1 MSKIAENKIILKV
14 EGMTCNNCAAGI
26 KKHLEKSLDSE
37 VNVNFSIGEVSCH
50 TNKIYNK
57 KNVISLIEEI
67 GFRVVKTKSK
77 KDQNFSKSE
86 IYFLVS
92 VIFTA
97 PLFCHMFVSETN
109 ILHQPIIQLFLC
121 LPVYF
126 IGIVFFG
133 KSAYYSIKSKVPNMD
148 VLIFIGSTAAFFY
161 SLYGWWLFQDT
172 ELVKNYLFFETTATI
187 ITLVLLGNVLEH
199 RSVKQTTTSIEE
211 LNKIKESIAKKELGE
226 EIIDVNYNDIKKDD
240 ILIVNKGD
248 QIPVDGKIIWGSCSV
263 DESMITGESLTISKN
278 KNDEVISGTIL
289 VHGSIKILAI
299 KVGKDTTISNIIEM
313 VKNAQSNQPNIQKI
327 GDKVSAIFVPCV
339 LLISLSTF
347 IICLFYLNIS
357 TNDSFLR
364 AIAVLV
370 ISCPC
375 AMGLATP
382 TAVMVGLGRAAKN
395 GILIKGGDTLEK
407 MAVIKNIAFDKTGT
421 ITTGRFK
428 ITSFKCN
435 VENEDFIKK
444 IIYNLEKHSSHPIA
458 ISLVKELENYS
469 SEIELK
475 SIEENEGLGISCFY
489 NENKYM
495 ISSNLESSELFDIK
509 VTKNNLV
516 VAEIKLEDE
525 IKKNTKEII
534 TKLNN
539 EGYST
544 YLISG
549 DSYNKCEIIN
559 KKLKFTN
566 FFYEQKPENKLKKIE
581 ELNNSNPTAMLG
593 DGINDAPALS
603 KAFIGISLSN
613 ASQIAIQSSDVILL
627 NKNNL
632 NQLNKAFII
641 SRHTLRT
648 IKQNLF
654 WAFSYNIIAI
664 PIACLGYL
672 NPMWAALFMAFSD
685 IVVVGNSIRLKF
697 KKIF

>member
-1 MSKIAENKIILKV
+1 MRRNAEKKIILKV

-37 VNVNFSIGEVSCH
+37 VNVNFSIGEVSCY
-50 TNKIYNK
+50 TNEKHHKRDLIN
-57 KNVISLIEEI
+57 LIEDI

-77 KDQNFSKSE
+77 KNLNFSKSE

-92 VIFTA
+92 LIFTT

-226 EIIDVNYNDIKKDD
+226 EVIDVNYNDIKKDD

-263 DESMITGESLTISKN
+263 DESMITGESLPISKN

-299 KVGKDTTISNIIEM
+299 KVGKETTISNIIEM

-327 GDKVSAIFVPCV
+327 GDKVSAIFVPFV

-382 TAVMVGLGRAAKN
+382 TAVMVGLGRAAN
-395 GILIKGGDTLEK
+395 QGILIKGGDTLEK
-407 MAVIKNIAFDKTGT
+407 MAVIQNIAFDKTGT

-428 ITSFKCN
+428 ITLFKCN

-458 ISLVKELENYS
+458 ISLVKELEKYS

-475 SIEENEGLGISCFY
+475 NIQENEGLGISCNY
-489 NENKYM
+489 NEDKYM

-525 IKKNTKEII
+525 IKTNTKEII

-539 EGYST
+539 EGYNT

-559 KKLKFTN
+559 KKLKFTD

-632 NQLNKAFII
+632 NQLNKAFKI

-685 IVVVGNSIRLKF
+685 IVVIGNSIRLKF

>member
-1 MSKIAENKIILKV
+1 
-14 EGMTCNNCAAGI
+14 
-26 KKHLEKSLDSE
+26 
-37 VNVNFSIGEVSCH
+37 
-50 TNKIYNK
+50 
-57 KNVISLIEEI
+57 
-67 GFRVVKTKSK
+67 
-77 KDQNFSKSE
+77 
-86 IYFLVS
+86 
-92 VIFTA
+92 
-97 PLFCHMFVSETN
+97 MFVSETN

-226 EIIDVNYNDIKKDD
+226 EVIDVNYNDIKKDD

-263 DESMITGESLTISKN
+263 DESMITGESLPISKN

-299 KVGKDTTISNIIEM
+299 KVGKETTISNIIEM

-327 GDKVSAIFVPCV
+327 GDKVSAIFVPFV

-382 TAVMVGLGRAAKN
+382 TAVMVGLGRAAN
-395 GILIKGGDTLEK
+395 QGILIKGGDTLEK
-407 MAVIKNIAFDKTGT
+407 MAVIQNIAFDKTGT

-428 ITSFKCN
+428 ITLFKCN

-458 ISLVKELENYS
+458 ISLVKELEKYS

-475 SIEENEGLGISCFY
+475 NIQENEGLGISCNY
-489 NENKYM
+489 NEDKYM

-525 IKKNTKEII
+525 IKTNTKEII

-559 KKLKFTN
+559 KKLKFTD

-581 ELNNSNPTAMLG
+581 ELNNVKPTAMLG

-632 NQLNKAFII
+632 NQLNKAFKI

-685 IVVVGNSIRLKF
+685 IVVIGNSIRLKF

>member
-1 MSKIAENKIILKV
+1 MRKNAEKKIILKV

-37 VNVNFSIGEVSCH
+37 VNVNFSIGEVSCY
-50 TNKIYNK
+50 TNEKHHKRDLIN
-57 KNVISLIEEI
+57 LIEDI

-77 KDQNFSKSE
+77 KNLNFSKSE

-92 VIFTA
+92 LIFTT

-226 EIIDVNYNDIKKDD
+226 EVIDVNYNDIKKDD

-263 DESMITGESLTISKN
+263 DESMITGESLPISKN

-299 KVGKDTTISNIIEM
+299 KVGKETTISNIIEM

-382 TAVMVGLGRAAKN
+382 TAVMVGLGRAAN
-395 GILIKGGDTLEK
+395 QGILIKGGDTLEK

-428 ITSFKCN
+428 ITLFKCN

-458 ISLVKELENYS
+458 ISLVKELEKYS

-475 SIEENEGLGISCFY
+475 NIQENEGLGISCFY
-489 NENKYM
+489 NQDKYM

-525 IKKNTKEII
+525 IKTNTKEII

-539 EGYST
+539 EGYNT

-559 KKLKFTN
+559 KKLKFTD

-632 NQLNKAFII
+632 NQLNKAFKI

-685 IVVVGNSIRLKF
+685 IVVIGNSIRLKF

>member
-1 MSKIAENKIILKV
+1 MRKNAEKKIILKV

-37 VNVNFSIGEVSCH
+37 VNVNFSIGEVSCY
-50 TNKIYNK
+50 TNEKHHKRDLIN
-57 KNVISLIEEI
+57 LIEDI

-77 KDQNFSKSE
+77 KNLNFSKSE

-92 VIFTA
+92 LIFTT

-226 EIIDVNYNDIKKDD
+226 EVIDVNYNDIKKDD

-263 DESMITGESLTISKN
+263 DESMITGESLPISKN

-299 KVGKDTTISNIIEM
+299 KVGKETTISNIIEM

-327 GDKVSAIFVPCV
+327 GDKVSAIFVPFV

-382 TAVMVGLGRAAKN
+382 TAVMVGLGRAAKQ

-407 MAVIKNIAFDKTGT
+407 MAVIQNIAFDKTGT

-428 ITSFKCN
+428 ITLFKCN

-458 ISLVKELENYS
+458 ISLVKELEKYS

-475 SIEENEGLGISCFY
+475 NIQENEGLGISCNY
-489 NENKYM
+489 NEDKYM

-525 IKKNTKEII
+525 IKTNTKEII

-539 EGYST
+539 EGYNT

-559 KKLKFTN
+559 KKLKFTD

-581 ELNNSNPTAMLG
+581 ELNNVKPTAMLG

-632 NQLNKAFII
+632 NQLNKAFKI

-685 IVVVGNSIRLKF
+685 IVVIGNSIRLKF

>member
-1 MSKIAENKIILKV
+1 MRKNAEKKIILKV

-37 VNVNFSIGEVSCH
+37 VNVNFSIGEVSCYINEKH
-50 TNKIYNK
+50 HKRDLIN
-57 KNVISLIEEI
+57 LIEDI

-77 KDQNFSKSE
+77 KTLNFSKSE

-92 VIFTA
+92 LIFTT

-226 EIIDVNYNDIKKDD
+226 EVIDVNYNDIKKDD

-263 DESMITGESLTISKN
+263 DESMITGESLPISKN

-299 KVGKDTTISNIIEM
+299 KVGKETTISNIIEM

-327 GDKVSAIFVPCV
+327 GDKVSAIFVPFV

-382 TAVMVGLGRAAKN
+382 TAVMVGLGRAAN
-395 GILIKGGDTLEK
+395 QGILIKGGDTLEK
-407 MAVIKNIAFDKTGT
+407 MAVIQNIAFDKTGT

-428 ITSFKCN
+428 ITLFKCN

-458 ISLVKELENYS
+458 ISLVKELEKYS

-475 SIEENEGLGISCFY
+475 NIQENEGLGISCNY
-489 NENKYM
+489 NEDKYM

-525 IKKNTKEII
+525 IKTNTKEII

-539 EGYST
+539 EGYNT

-559 KKLKFTN
+559 KKLKFTD

-581 ELNNSNPTAMLG
+581 ELNNVKPTAMLG

-632 NQLNKAFII
+632 NQLNKAFKI

-685 IVVVGNSIRLKF
+685 IVVIGNSIRLKF

>member
-1 MSKIAENKIILKV
+1 MRKNAEKKIILKV

-37 VNVNFSIGEVSCH
+37 VNVNFSIGEVSCY
-50 TNKIYNK
+50 TNEKHHKRDLIN
-57 KNVISLIEEI
+57 LIEDI

-77 KDQNFSKSE
+77 KNLNFSKNE

-92 VIFTA
+92 LIFTT

-226 EIIDVNYNDIKKDD
+226 EVIDVNYNDIKKDD

-263 DESMITGESLTISKN
+263 DESMITGESLPISKN

-327 GDKVSAIFVPCV
+327 GDKVSAIFVPFV

-382 TAVMVGLGRAAKN
+382 TAVMVGLGRAAN
-395 GILIKGGDTLEK
+395 QGILIKGGDTLEK

-428 ITSFKCN
+428 ITLFKCN

-458 ISLVKELENYS
+458 ISLVKELEKYS

-475 SIEENEGLGISCFY
+475 NIQENEGLGISCIY
-489 NENKYM
+489 NEDKYM

-525 IKKNTKEII
+525 IKTNTKEII
-534 TKLNN
+534 TNLNN
-539 EGYST
+539 EGYNT

-559 KKLKFTN
+559 KKLKFTD

-632 NQLNKAFII
+632 NQLNKAFKI

-685 IVVVGNSIRLKF
+685 IVVIGNSIRLKF

>member
-1 MSKIAENKIILKV
+1 M
-14 EGMTCNNCAAGI
+14 CN
-26 KKHLEKSLDSE
+26 
-37 VNVNFSIGEVSCH
+37 
-50 TNKIYNK
+50 
-57 KNVISLIEEI
+57 
-67 GFRVVKTKSK
+67 
-77 KDQNFSKSE
+77 
-86 IYFLVS
+86 
-92 VIFTA
+92 
-97 PLFCHMFVSETN
+97 
-109 ILHQPIIQLFLC
+109 
-121 LPVYF
+121 
-126 IGIVFFG
+126 
-133 KSAYYSIKSKVPNMD
+133 
-148 VLIFIGSTAAFFY
+148 
-161 SLYGWWLFQDT
+161 
-172 ELVKNYLFFETTATI
+172 
-187 ITLVLLGNVLEH
+187 
-199 RSVKQTTTSIEE
+199 
-211 LNKIKESIAKKELGE
+211 
-226 EIIDVNYNDIKKDD
+226 
-240 ILIVNKGD
+240 
-248 QIPVDGKIIWGSCSV
+248 GSC
-263 DESMITGESLTISKN
+263 N
-278 KNDEVISGTIL
+278 
-289 VHGSIKILAI
+289 
-299 KVGKDTTISNIIEM
+299 
-313 VKNAQSNQPNIQKI
+313 
-327 GDKVSAIFVPCV
+327 
-339 LLISLSTF
+339 
-347 IICLFYLNIS
+347 
-357 TNDSFLR
+357 TNCSD
-364 AIAVLV
+364 
-370 ISCPC
+370 
-375 AMGLATP
+375 G
-382 TAVMVGLGRAAKN
+382 GLGRAAKQ

-428 ITSFKCN
+428 ITLFKCN

-458 ISLVKELENYS
+458 ISLVKELEKYS

-475 SIEENEGLGISCFY
+475 NIQENEGLGISCFY
-489 NENKYM
+489 KEDKYM

-525 IKKNTKEII
+525 IKTNTKEII
-534 TKLNN
+534 TNLNN
-539 EGYST
+539 EGYNT

-559 KKLKFTN
+559 KKLKFTD

-632 NQLNKAFII
+632 NQLNKAFKI

-685 IVVVGNSIRLKF
+685 IVVIGNSIRLKF

>member
-1 MSKIAENKIILKV
+1 MRKNAEKKIILKV

-37 VNVNFSIGEVSCH
+37 VNVNFSIGEVSCY
-50 TNKIYNK
+50 TNEKHHKRDLIN
-57 KNVISLIEEI
+57 LIEDI

-77 KDQNFSKSE
+77 KTLNFSKSE

-92 VIFTA
+92 LIFTT

-161 SLYGWWLFQDT
+161 SLYGWWIFQDT

-226 EIIDVNYNDIKKDD
+226 EVIDVNYNDIKKDD

-263 DESMITGESLTISKN
+263 DESMITGESLPISKN

-289 VHGSIKILAI
+289 MHGSIKILAI
-299 KVGKDTTISNIIEM
+299 KVGKETTISNIIEM

-382 TAVMVGLGRAAKN
+382 TAVMVGLGRAAKQ

-428 ITSFKCN
+428 ITLFKCN

-458 ISLVKELENYS
+458 ISLVKELEKYS

-475 SIEENEGLGISCFY
+475 NIKENEGLGISCIY
-489 NENKYM
+489 NEDKYM

-525 IKKNTKEII
+525 IKTNTKEII

-539 EGYST
+539 EGYNT

-559 KKLKFTN
+559 KKLKFTD

-632 NQLNKAFII
+632 NQLNKAFKI

-685 IVVVGNSIRLKF
+685 IVVIGNSIRLKF

>member
-1 MSKIAENKIILKV
+1 MRKNAEKKIILKV

-26 KKHLEKSLDSE
+26 KKHLEKSLDSK
-37 VNVNFSIGEVSCH
+37 VNVNFSIGEVSCY
-50 TNKIYNK
+50 TNEKHHKRDLIN
-57 KNVISLIEEI
+57 LIEDI

-77 KDQNFSKSE
+77 KTLNFSKSE

-92 VIFTA
+92 LIFTT

-226 EIIDVNYNDIKKDD
+226 EVIDINYNDIKKDD

-263 DESMITGESLTISKN
+263 DESMITGESLPISKN

-299 KVGKDTTISNIIEM
+299 KVGKETTISNIIEM

-327 GDKVSAIFVPCV
+327 GDKVSAIFVPFV

-382 TAVMVGLGRAAKN
+382 TAVMVGLGRAAN
-395 GILIKGGDTLEK
+395 QGILIKGGDTLEK

-428 ITSFKCN
+428 ITLFKCN

-458 ISLVKELENYS
+458 ISLVKELEKYS
-469 SEIELK
+469 SKIELK
-475 SIEENEGLGISCFY
+475 NIQENEGLGISCFY
-489 NENKYM
+489 NEDKYM

-525 IKKNTKEII
+525 IKTNTKEII

-539 EGYST
+539 EGYNT

-559 KKLKFTN
+559 KKLKFTD

-632 NQLNKAFII
+632 NQLNKAFKI

-685 IVVVGNSIRLKF
+685 IVVIGNSIRLKF